1 MNEQPLTV
9 KESNLFYILGISSC
23 ILLIIAS
30 IIVGVLI
37 LNSDG
42 ATPEDELFATIYAYV
57 FTSLV
62 CTALI
67 VVLIGTILTWKRRK
81 CLFYDEKLILML
93 GKKATTCF
101 YYTDIDYYLD
111 TWLIGIV
118 IKGKATNPSKHN
130 SKVKSKSI
138 SIYLNKNSRYE
149 LIEFLDSKGI
159 PNSLEN

>member
-1 MNEQPLTV
+1 MNEKPLTI

-30 IIVGVLI
+30 IIVGALI
-37 LNSDG
+37 LNSNG
-42 ATPEDELFATIYAYV
+42 ATPEDELFSTIYAYV
-57 FTSLV
+57 FTSLA

-67 VVLIGTILTWKRRK
+67 GVTIGIILTWKKRK
-81 CLFYDEKLILML
+81 FLFYDKKLIIMF
-93 GKKATTCF
+93 GKKATSCF
-101 YYTDIDYYLD
+101 DYTDIDYYLD

-118 IKGKATNPSKHN
+118 IKGKATNPSKQN

-138 SIYLNKNSRYE
+138 SIYLNQNSRYE